1 MNSPNNSINIS
12 LGNEAHRLA
21 KKFATEA
28 KQLVPELEKEA
39 TGQRVY
45 LNTLAVYAVNH
56 YLTRLAYKTELEG
69 SESWNL
75 WGRSP
80 LDVAALKVTGIGQ
93 LECCPVWEAEAVF
106 AIPSAATEGR
116 IAYLPVQF
124 GEQLDRAE
132 LLGFARGIEILADT
146 DLFFICDLHSL
157 EELIDYLYRIESATA
172 FFQEGND
179 PLAIEFRQKMGWEL
193 LLKLV
198 LELEVIY
205 RNESK
210 NEQTYRVK
218 NLLKGKLVGGDRLT
232 ATEPEDDSKWLD
244 LAATLLEKLREI
256 WEATPDED

>member
-1 MNSPNNSINIS
+1 MNSQNNAINIS
-12 LGNEAHRLA
+12 LGTEAHRLA

-28 KQLVPELEKEA
+28 KQLVPEGEKEA

-80 LDVAALKVTGIGQ
+80 LEVAALKVTGMGQ
-93 LECCPVWEAEAVF
+93 LECCPVWEGEAVF

-116 IAYLPVQF
+116 TAYLPVQF
-124 GEQLDRAE
+124 GEQLDRAKI
-132 LLGFARGIEILADT
+132 LGFARGIEILADT
-146 DLFFICDLHSL
+146 DLFFICDIHSL
-157 EELIDYLYRIESATA
+157 DELVEYLCRIESATA
-172 FFQEGND
+172 LFGEGNKD
-179 PLAIEFRQKMGWEL
+179 PFVIKFRQEVDSEL
-193 LLKLV
+193 LPKFF
-198 LELEVIY
+198 LEVERIY
-205 RNESK
+205 REEKESQQP
-210 NEQTYRVK
+210 ELIK

-232 ATEPEDDSKWLD
+232 ATQPEDDSKWLD

-256 WEATPDED
+256 WEE